1 VAAVTGSAA
10 NVVGNMALADEHM
23 HPVDDHAQFNES
35 ALLTMF
41 DLEAGAGGFVRIGN
55 RPNEGHA
62 EATFC
67 WFLPDGSALFSFDR
81 APISGNER
89 FRTAKIA
96 VDLVEPG
103 RTLRASFRGE
113 AHHLASA
120 RDLIDPKAAF
130 TGSPKAEAGLD
141 LTLTGVSPLYGGTP
155 FPGLKVGG
163 HYEQHM
169 RVEGALTI
177 GGRALAVNALG
188 NRDHSWGPRVWQATY
203 ADRTLWCTFGDDFGI
218 ATSLTWHSRYP
229 DEYEVIGYAWK
240 DGRMIRIIDASV
252 HSEFED
258 PAHLFHATFTA
269 RLHLEDGQ
277 SLVLEGRALQIAPL
291 RHRRE
296 GQTTHIGWAMAEFVC
311 DGRKGL
317 GLSEYLDI
325 G

>member
-1 VAAVTGSAA
+1 MSGTTASL
-10 NVVGNMALADEHM
+10 VGNLVLGDERM
-23 HPVDDHAQFNES
+23 HPVDAHPQFNES

-41 DLEAGAGGFVRIGN
+41 DLEAGAGGFLRIGN

-67 WFLPDGSALFSFDR
+67 WFLPDGSALFNFDR
-81 APISGNER
+81 APISGNDS
-89 FRTAKIA
+89 FRTAQIA

-103 RTLRASFRGE
+103 RTLRATFNGQ

-120 RDLIDPKAAF
+120 RALVDPKAAF
-130 TGSPKAEAGLD
+130 TGSPKVEASLD

-155 FPGLKVGG
+155 FPGLTVGG

-169 RVEGALTI
+169 RIEGALTLDS
-177 GGRALAVNALG
+177 RTTAVHALG
-188 NRDHSWGPRVWQATY
+188 NRDHSWGPRVWQATH

-229 DEYEVIGYAWK
+229 DEYEVIGYVWR
-240 DGRMIRIIDASV
+240 DGRMTRIIDGSV
-252 HSEFED
+252 QSRFED
-258 PAHLFHATFTA
+258 PAHIFHTDFTA
-269 RLHLEDGQ
+269 RLHLEDGT
-277 SLVLEGRALQIAPL
+277 SLLLEGKALQIAPL

-296 GQTTHIGWAMAEFVC
+296 GQTTYIGWAMAEFAC
-311 DGRKGL
+311 DGRQGL
-317 GLSEYLDI
+317 GLSEYLDV